1 MKFLVP
7 EQLETERLLLR
18 QFKDSDWSDLHHYYS
33 SEQATKYTVRRVF
46 SEGDTWRAM
55 SSMLGHWVLRGYGPY
70 ALEEKETGKV
80 IGISGFW
87 YPNDWPEPE
96 IKWALCPEYWG
107 QGYAS
112 EAAKAVQQVGREYLP
127 ETPLISFIHSENMA
141 SIALAK
147 AVGAVLE
154 EEVNFRGACWHVYR
168 HPQS

>member
-7 EQLETERLLLR
+7 EQIETERLLLR

-33 SEQATKYTVRRVF
+33 SEQAIEYTVRRVF

-70 ALEEKETGKV
+70 ALEEKETGRV

-96 IKWALCPEYWG
+96 IKWALCPDYWG

-112 EAAKAVQQVGREYLP
+112 EAAKAVQQIGLQYLP
-127 ETPLISFIHSENMA
+127 DTPLISFIHSENRS

-154 EEVNFRGACWHVYR
+154 EEVSFRGACWHIYR